1 MNLSLE
7 IDGFRERV
15 ETFAPQS
22 DITPRILAFYSASI
36 AISDQEIMSAVISLA
51 RRREVTQDQLYEV
64 VLQSYLFLG
73 FPRMLM
79 AADCLASVTG
89 DKRLPLSELVVSG
102 EQATNWSGRG
112 IELCKKVYDN
122 NYVRLKSRVEVMA
135 PEIFQ
140 WMIFEG
146 YGKVLSRP
154 GLDIV
159 SREMCIVSCL
169 TIEDMP
175 SQLHS
180 HMRGALNVGAPESL
194 LRQVI
199 EDVGESAG
207 HGYATA
213 QNILGKL
220 GVV

>member
-7 IDGFRERV
+7 IDGFRKRV

-22 DITPRILAFYSASI
+22 DLTPRILAFFSASI
-36 AISDQEIMSAVISLA
+36 AISDHEIMSAVISLA
-51 RRREVTQDQLYEV
+51 RRHEVTYDQLYEV

-89 DKRLPLSELVVSG
+89 EERSPFSELAVSG
-102 EQATNWSGRG
+102 EQAANWSGRG
-112 IELCKKVYDN
+112 IELCKKVYDS
-122 NYVRLKSRVEVMA
+122 NYTRLKSRVEVMA

-154 GLDIV
+154 ELDIV

-169 TIEDMP
+169 TIENMP

-180 HMRGALNVGAPESL
+180 HMRGALNVGAPEAL

-199 EDVGESAG
+199 DDVGVSAG
-207 HGYATA
+207 DGYTTA

-220 GVV
+220 GVM